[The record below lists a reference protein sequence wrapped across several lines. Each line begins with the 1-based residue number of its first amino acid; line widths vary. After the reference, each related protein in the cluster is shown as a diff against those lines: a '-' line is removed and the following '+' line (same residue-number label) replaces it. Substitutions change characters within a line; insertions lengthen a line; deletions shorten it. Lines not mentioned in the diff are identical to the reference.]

1 MPKKLLL
8 LALLPIALLANE
20 NDEFKEGKKIFDR
33 VCAACHA
40 ELLDKESALKTF
52 KTLKAPPMNEV
63 AIQLKTNILIK
74 DDDADVHRAVV
85 IAFIKDYI
93 KYPDLM
99 KTMCNPS
106 AIDKFGVMPSQKAV
120 LNDEEINAISTWLY
134 DRYEGVGF

>member
-1 MPKKLLL
+1 
-8 LALLPIALLANE
+8 
-20 NDEFKEGKKIFDR
+20 
-33 VCAACHA
+33 
-40 ELLDKESALKTF
+40 
-52 KTLKAPPMNEV
+52 MNEV